1 MPKTCYTE
9 NCNNNV
15 FSNNRCLRC
24 QHLRTDDKWLK
35 SSKGKITPK
44 VKESS
49 LKPTTSKR
57 IKPIS
62 DKKLEELKEYRLL
75 RDAYMKNHDIC
86 EVKGC
91 SRLAQDLHHK
101 KPRAYYLCDTSI
113 FMATCRQCHTKI
125 ESEDSWAR
133 ENGYKLNHL

>member
-1 MPKTCYTE
+1 MPRICYTE

-15 FSNNRCLRC
+15 FSNNRCKFC

-44 VKESS
+44 VKDNI

-62 DKKLEELKEYRLL
+62 DNKLDELKEYRLL
-75 RDAYMKNHDIC
+75 RDAYMKNHEIC

-91 SRLAQDLHHK
+91 NRLANDLHHK
-101 KPRAYYLCDTSI
+101 KPRAYHLCDVNIYMSV
-113 FMATCRQCHTKI
+113 CRRCHIKI
-125 ESEDSWAR
+125 ESEDAWAR

>member
-1 MPKTCYTE
+1 MKTCKA
-9 NCNNNV
+9 NQCDNNV
-15 FSNNRCLRC
+15 FSNLYCKFC

-44 VKESS
+44 VKDNS
-49 LKPTTSKR
+49 LKPTKSKR

-75 RDAYMKNHDIC
+75 RDAYMKNHEIC

-91 SRLAQDLHHK
+91 SRLSQDLHHK

-125 ESEDSWAR
+125 ESEDAWAR
-133 ENGYKLNHL
+133 ENSYKLNHL